1 MEKEITPRD
10 ILLLAFPGIEEHQAD
25 EITSA
30 GRRKTYPPDTIL
42 CREGSYERVFYIVL
56 SGCVHVTKRI
66 NFKQERILKQLDPGS
81 FFGEMA
87 ILHNAP
93 RTATVKTV
101 TTTTVLEIH
110 KDRFDGLL
118 EQSNDVSLAI
128 VREVSSRLRENDE
141 MAIED
146 LQVKASKLA
155 EAYQKLVEEE
165 FTRSIF
171 LSAVLQEAR
180 KPLSAVNRTI
190 RFMQSE
196 SIQDEAVDQA
206 LESVYHNLQELTA
219 LTNQLLFLQE
229 MDLLMLDFVPTD
241 AAALIQAAVDQEQN
255 FAARAG
261 VSICLEISP
270 DLPYFPGDARNLQ
283 FALGAVINNAIKFS
297 PNGGEVL
304 VKASCMHG
312 QICIAVQDH
321 GVGIPPE
328 AVARIFDRYF
338 HLDKVSE
345 HVFHGAGLGLPIAK
359 KIINLHRGKI
369 EVQSEIRTGSTFT
382 IFLPIESN

>member
-25 EITSA
+25 EIASA

-42 CREGSYERVFYIVL
+42 CREGSYEKVFYIVL
-56 SGCVHVTKRI
+56 SGCVHVIKRI
-66 NFKQERILKQLDPGS
+66 NLKQKRILKQLGPGS

-110 KDRFDGLL
+110 KDQFDGML

-146 LQVKASKLA
+146 LQVKANRLS
-155 EAYQKLVEEE
+155 EAYQKLLEEE
-165 FTRSIF
+165 YTRSVF
-171 LSAVLQEAR
+171 LSTVLQEAR
-180 KPLSAVNRTI
+180 NPLSAANRTI
-190 RFMQSE
+190 CSMRSE
-196 SIQDEAVDQA
+196 RLQGEEAEQA
-206 LESVYHNLQELTA
+206 LDSVYHNLQELTV

-229 MDLLMLDFVPTD
+229 MDLLMLDFVPVD
-241 AAALIQAAVDQEQN
+241 AAALIQAAVEQEQN
-255 FAARAG
+255 FAARMG
-261 VSICLEISP
+261 VSVCLEIP
-270 DLPYFPGDARNLQ
+270 PGLPCFPGDARNLQ
-283 FALGAVINNAIKFS
+283 CALGAVINNAIKFS

-304 VKASCMHG
+304 VKASCIDG

-345 HVFHGAGLGLPIAK
+345 HVFHGIGLGLPIAK
-359 KIINLHRGKI
+359 KIIDLHRGKI

-382 IFLPIESN
+382 IFLPIEAN